1 MKRRTCK
8 RTSGQLGLSGT
19 AKALCVKHCLAKQEL
34 PNTLEGDFQPAVIA
48 WIRQAVRPPCKV
60 IAVPN
65 QRHLAHLP
73 KLSAIKIMAQL
84 RREGFCDGACDLQV
98 WWDAQLGMPGN
109 CGVCEIELK
118 RPNRT
123 TGPTPQQVA
132 YIAEKRAMGHVA
144 GVAWSLEE
152 VEELLLGSVTGLSD
166 AQVDHGG
173 GEMGEAHPTA
183 ACFVAS

>member
-1 MKRRTCK
+1 MSRCSRARKP
-8 RTSGQLGLSGT
+8 GQLGQWGVAGGT
-19 AKALCVKHCLAKQEL
+19 PSVTYGQAKTRL
-34 PNTLEGDFQPAVIA
+34 PSILESDFQPAVIA

-60 IAVPN
+60 VAVPN

-73 KLSAIKIMAQL
+73 KVSAIKILAQL

-98 WWDAQLGMPGN
+98 WWDAQLGKPGN
-109 CGVCEIELK
+109 RGVCEIGLK

-152 VEELLLGSVTGLSD
+152 VEDVLLEAGAPLRLPARPRRTSLT
-166 AQVDHGG
+166 AGG
-173 GEMGEAHPTA
+173 
-183 ACFVAS
+183 